1 VYIQDVDILEDHIK
15 KLKKRYKIK
24 SKPITIET
32 AISNAFDGVEF
43 NDFGDFMTKIHKTGD
58 EWMYKKLSRNFIIN
72 RQAWGPSAAD
82 IQHEGDLAD
91 TLKGTLFLRL
101 ATAIVAN
108 STSKNAKEVAK
119 IIQRDF
125 AKHLKKSIK
134 HVVPKK
140 HHKELVKNTLE
151 EVKTKLGITDEEIN
165 KIVDIFVELGE
176 MLHEAFPN
184 SDEINARIA
193 NAFSRYANKPTSNV
207 GQFLLENFPELKEAI
222 EKHSD
227 RITQLADELA
237 ELRKKREAI
246 EEAQR
251 AGKTVAVIEK
261 KEPSMEDLTIETLKG
276 MGVDLKLETGNIA
289 ERKANIYSWLKE
301 NGLIKVEE
309 RDGRKIVRPTEKLHA
324 LVGKHGGNVAAAMIK
339 WAAEEG
345 VGLEHVE
352 PVAKILAALEEY
364 RQIAKK
370 QDPKLAKALEKA
382 MRNKHTVRELV
393 YVVVGM
399 LPIGELSEKWR
410 ENFGLPLME
419 LLRKKPELTKA
430 FLGSMENLKELASF
444 NVPLE
449 WLPFLEAAEGDKDEL
464 REALNRATLYRMTF
478 SAYESLAIRGLPKE
492 GREIVKLMIKVLE
505 RARSMVPE
513 VEVFDELREEVE
525 TLAEL
530 TALMKDCSY
539 LEVLEAK
546 LAPLLE
552 KVPETRKVGLFKRES
567 PRRKVEDF
575 ATLLMEGNLSED
587 EAERKAG
594 ELKEYLKGYLASE
607 EVEKLVAGLM
617 LPFRGRKLLEK
628 HGTAEGFLFEYAH
641 AKVSRCLLI
650 EAHLAEAGDSES
662 LYDTILRTMVNVPS
676 VLGTKR
682 MTLKG
687 FEHNISILR
696 ELAG

>member
-1 VYIQDVDILEDHIK
+1 
-15 KLKKRYKIK
+15 
-24 SKPITIET
+24 
-32 AISNAFDGVEF
+32 
-43 NDFGDFMTKIHKTGD
+43 
-58 EWMYKKLSRNFIIN
+58 
-72 RQAWGPSAAD
+72 
-82 IQHEGDLAD
+82 
-91 TLKGTLFLRL
+91 
-101 ATAIVAN
+101 
-108 STSKNAKEVAK
+108 
-119 IIQRDF
+119 
-125 AKHLKKSIK
+125 
-134 HVVPKK
+134 
-140 HHKELVKNTLE
+140 
-151 EVKTKLGITDEEIN
+151 
-165 KIVDIFVELGE
+165 
-176 MLHEAFPN
+176 MLHEGIGHDP
-184 SDEINARIA
+184 DTQTRLINL
-193 NAFSRYANKPTSNV
+193 FGELYKDPDHSV
-207 GQFLLENFPELKEAI
+207 GKRLLETLPELKEAI

-227 RITQLADELA
+227 KITQLADELA

-261 KEPSMEDLTIETLKG
+261 KEPSVEDLTIETLKG
-276 MGVDLKLETGNIA
+276 MGMDLKLETENIA

-492 GREIVKLMIKVLE
+492 GREVAKLMIEVLE

-530 TALMKDCSY
+530 TALMKDGSY
-539 LEVLEAK
+539 LEVLEAE
-546 LAPLLE
+546 LDPFLE

-575 ATLLMEGNLSED
+575 ATLLMEGNLSEN

-594 ELKEYLKGYLASE
+594 ELKEYLKSHLASE
-607 EVEKLVAGLM
+607 DVEKLVAGLM

-641 AKVSRCLLI
+641 AKASRCLLI